1 MKSLKADAIQCKKY
15 GLIENIKASVQ
26 CNLDTTT
33 TANLERILIIAILLI
48 AGLPVGEMK
57 RES

>member
-1 MKSLKADAIQCKKY
+1 MKSGCHGNMKSLKADAIQCKKY

-33 TANLERILIIAILLI
+33 AASLARVPIHCHITYR
-48 AGLPVGEMK
+48 
-57 RES
+57 